1 MVSKLISSV
10 LRQRLLVVACVI
22 ALLMGG
28 LFAFKAL
35 NIEAY
40 PDPSPPTVEVIAQNP
55 GWSAEEMER
64 QITVP
69 LETQLNGMP
78 GLDHIRSISLFG
90 LTDIK
95 CYFKYETDY
104 NYDRQEVLNR
114 LQMVQLPP
122 GVQPQLSPTSAIG
135 EIYRY
140 QLAGKGYS
148 LMDLKVTE
156 DWVLER
162 QFKQVPGV
170 IDVVSFG
177 GETKEFH
184 VELDPNQ
191 LVAFNVSISQV
202 LAALSNSNA
211 NVGANYLEL
220 GVQSYNVRGIGLF
233 KDTEDIAH
241 VAVASKNGTPIY
253 LKQLGQV
260 NIGAKVPMGRVGK
273 DEQDDIVQG
282 VVLMR
287 RGEQSLP
294 TLARVRQ
301 KVEQLNHGGLP
312 KGMRIVPY
320 YDRTNLINLTT
331 HTVTHTLIAGMVLV
345 ACILLAFLGDL
356 RASLVVALTIPLSL
370 LFTFILMVLRG
381 ESANLISMGAIDF
394 GIIVDASVVMVENIC
409 RHFAELGTAHG
420 TIPHRKVLAVQMA
433 AQEVSRPIFFSSAI
447 IVAAFLPL
455 FTMTGVEG
463 KVFGPMAL
471 TYGFALTGALLLALT
486 LSPVLAS
493 LLLKARHD
501 EKDTLLVRLIRW
513 LYSPLLRGAL
523 THPLITVIIA
533 LLALAATLTALPFI
547 GGEFMPKLE
556 EGNLWVRAT
565 MPNTIS
571 YSYATQLINQMRR
584 VFTHY
589 PEVVDVVSQL
599 GRPEDGT
606 EATGYFNG
614 EFFVN
619 LKPHEAWR
627 PGLTKSA
634 LVRRIEDEL
643 HHIPGVDYNFS
654 QTIQDN
660 VEEAMSGVK
669 GENSLKLFG
678 ADLDKLEALA
688 HQIEQIMRTVP
699 GVADLSVFGSLGQPN
714 LLIRTNRQLAARYG
728 VLPGDVN
735 STVLAAIGGQAAT
748 QVLEGDR
755 RFDVVVR
762 FLPQYRST
770 IEAIGNIPVSTS
782 DGGNVPLRQ
791 VAEISKQTG
800 ASFVYREDNTRY
812 IPVKFSVRGRDLQ
825 STIAEAEAK
834 IRQQI
839 TLPPGY
845 HYEWAGEFQE
855 LQAAVQRLLIVVPVS
870 LALIFFLLYGTF
882 GNLRDAALLIGT
894 VPLALIGGI
903 VSLLVTHT
911 NFSISAAVGFISL
924 FGVSVLGGV
933 ILVSRIKQLEQEG
946 LPLIAAI
953 QRGAELQLRPVLMA
967 ALAAAI
973 GLLPASV
980 ATGIGSETQQPLARV
995 VVGGMVTSAVLILL
1009 VLPAMYRL
1017 LYQRDKRSLAPA
1029 NNSVIQESP
1038 VAPPAPSG
1046 PEVPRISQLSTPTH
1060 VAW

>member
-1 MVSKLISSV
+1 MISTLIEAILGQRLMVVSLSV
-10 LRQRLLVVACVI
+10 LLLV
-22 ALLMGG
+22 GG
-28 LFAFKAL
+28 LYAFKAL

-40 PDPSPPTVEVIAQNP
+40 PDPSAPTIEVIAQNP

-69 LETQLNGMP
+69 IETQLNGMP

-90 LTDIK
+90 LSDIK

-104 NYDRQEVLNR
+104 NFDRQEVLNR

-122 GVQPQLSPTSAIG
+122 GVQPQLSPTSAVG

-140 QLAGKGYS
+140 QLVGQGHS
-148 LMDLKVTE
+148 LMDLKVAQ
-156 DWVLER
+156 DWILER

-177 GETKEFH
+177 GPTKEFH
-184 VELDPNQ
+184 VELDPNK
-191 LVAFNVSISQV
+191 LVAFNVSIAQV
-202 LAALSNSNA
+202 LAALANSNA

-233 KDTEDIAH
+233 KDTEDIAN
-241 VAVASKNGTPIY
+241 VAVPAPTRSGAPVYI
-253 LKQLGQV
+253 KQLGDV
-260 NIGAKVPMGRVGK
+260 RIGAKVPMGRVGK
-273 DEQDDIVQG
+273 DNEDDIVQG

-287 RGEQSLP
+287 RGEKSLP
-294 TLARVRQ
+294 TLERVRQ
-301 KVEQLNHGGLP
+301 KVEQLNHGILP

-320 YDRTNLINLTT
+320 YDRTDLINITT

-345 ACILLAFLGDL
+345 AFILLAFLGDL
-356 RASLVVALTIPLSL
+356 RAALVVALTIPLSL
-370 LFTFILMVLRG
+370 LFTFIFMVLRG

-409 RHFAELGTAHG
+409 RHLAALGLSRQHG
-420 TIPHRKVLAVQMA
+420 GQMKILAVQLA

-486 LSPVLAS
+486 FSPVMAL
-493 LLLKARHD
+493 LLLKTRQEAK
-501 EKDTLLVRLIRW
+501 ETFVVRGIRRV
-513 LYSPLLRGAL
+513 YTPLLRGAL
-523 THPLITVIIA
+523 AYPALTVVVA
-533 LLALAATLTALPFI
+533 GLALGATLATLPYI
-547 GGEFMPKLE
+547 GGEFMPRLE

-584 VFTHY
+584 VFLKY
-589 PEVVDVVSQL
+589 PEVTDAVSQL

-619 LKPHEAWR
+619 LKPREEWR
-627 PGLTKSA
+627 KGLTKLD
-634 LVRRIEDEL
+634 LVRQLEEEL
-643 HHIPGVDYNFS
+643 RQIPGVDYNFS

-678 ADLDKLEALA
+678 DDLEKLETLA
-688 HQIEQIMRTVP
+688 RQIEQVMRTVP
-699 GVADLSVFGSLGQPN
+699 GVADLSVFRSLGQPN
-714 LLIRTNRQLAARYG
+714 LLIRANRQLAARYG

-735 STVLAAIGGQAAT
+735 GTVQAAIGGQAVT
-748 QVLEGDR
+748 QVLDGEK

-762 FLPQYRST
+762 FLPQYR
-770 IEAIGNIPVSTS
+770 INIDAIAHIPVSTP
-782 DGGNVPLRQ
+782 DGTYVPLKQ
-791 VAEISKQTG
+791 VAEIVKQTG
-800 ASFVYREDNTRY
+800 ASFIYHEDNSRY
-812 IPVKFSVRGRDLQ
+812 MPVKFSVRGRDLQ

-834 IRQQI
+834 ITQQVH
-839 TLPPGY
+839 LPQGY
-845 HYEWAGEFQE
+845 RYEWAGEFQE
-855 LQAAVQRLLIVVPVS
+855 LQEAVRRLAIVVPVS
-870 LALIFFLLYGTF
+870 LVLIFFLLYGTF
-882 GNLRDAALLIGT
+882 GNLCDAFLLLGT

-903 VSLLVTHT
+903 LSLLVTHT

-933 ILVSRIKQLEQEG
+933 ILVSRIKQLREQER
-946 LPLIAAI
+946 LPLYEAI
-953 QRGAELQLRPVLMA
+953 SRGAELQLRPVLMA

-995 VVGGMVTSAVLILL
+995 VVGGMITSAVLILL

-1017 LYQRDKRSLAPA
+1017 VYRHAARHTEATPVLMSPGKGAAP
-1029 NNSVIQESP
+1029 
-1038 VAPPAPSG
+1038 G
-1046 PEVPRISQLSTPTH
+1046 L
-1060 VAW
+1060 

>member
-1 MVSKLISSV
+1 MVGKLIDAI
-10 LRQRLLVVACVI
+10 LGQRLLVVALSV
-22 ALLMGG
+22 LLLLVG
-28 LFAFKAL
+28 LYAFRVL

-40 PDPSPPTVEVIAQNP
+40 PDPSPPTIEVIAQNS

-69 LETQLNGMP
+69 IETQLNGMP
-78 GLDHIRSISLFG
+78 GLDHLRSISLFG

-95 CYFKYETDY
+95 CYFTYDTDY
-104 NYDRQEVLNR
+104 NVARQEVLNR
-114 LQMVQLPP
+114 LQGVQLPT
-122 GVQPQLSPTSAIG
+122 GVQPQLSPWSAIG
-135 EIYRY
+135 ELYRY
-140 QLAGKGYS
+140 QLVGEGHS
-148 LMDLKVTE
+148 LMDLKTVQ

-177 GETKEFH
+177 GQTKEFH
-184 VELDPNQ
+184 VDLDPNQ

-202 LAALSNSNA
+202 LSAIANSNA

-233 KDTEDIAH
+233 KDTEDIAN
-241 VAVASKNGTPIY
+241 VAVPGPTKNGTPVY
-253 LKQLGQV
+253 LKQLGQIS
-260 NIGAKVPMGRVGK
+260 IGPKVSMGRVGK
-273 DEQDDIVQG
+273 DEEDDIVQG

-287 RGEQSLP
+287 RGQQSLP
-294 TLARVRQ
+294 TLVRIRQ
-301 KVEQLNHGGLP
+301 KVEQLNHGILP

-320 YDRTNLINLTT
+320 YDRTDLIDLTT
-331 HTVTHTLIAGMVLV
+331 HTVTHTLVEGMVLV
-345 ACILLAFLGDL
+345 AFILLAFLGDL

-370 LFTFILMVLRG
+370 LFTFIVMVLRG
-381 ESANLISMGAIDF
+381 DSANLISMGAIDF
-394 GIIVDASVVMVENIC
+394 GIIVDASVVMVENIY
-409 RHFAELGTAHG
+409 RHLAELSPSRMHAEQMK
-420 TIPHRKVLAVQMA
+420 ILAVQLA

-486 LSPVLAS
+486 FAPVLAS
-493 LLLKARHD
+493 LVLKARRGEH
-501 EKDTLLVRLIRW
+501 ETLVVRAIHW
-513 LYSPLLRGAL
+513 VYAPLLRGVLAHPVL
-523 THPLITVIIA
+523 TVVVA
-533 LLALAATLTALPFI
+533 VLALGATLTTLPLI

-584 VFTHY
+584 VFTQY
-589 PEVVDVVSQL
+589 PEVTSVVSQL

-606 EATGYFNG
+606 DATGYFNG
-614 EFFVN
+614 EFFVT

-627 PGLTKSA
+627 KGLTKLA
-634 LVRRIEDEL
+634 LVQQMEAEL
-643 HHIPGVDYNFS
+643 HHIPGVSYNFS
-654 QTIQDN
+654 QNIQDN

-678 ADLDKLEALA
+678 DDLEQLEAIA
-688 HQIEQIMRTVP
+688 RQIEGLMQTVP
-699 GVADLSVFGSLGQPN
+699 GIADLSVLRLLGQPN
-714 LLIRTNRQLAARYG
+714 LLIRTNRPLAARYG

-735 STVLAAIGGQAAT
+735 GTVQAAIGGQAVT
-748 QVLEGDR
+748 QVLDGDR

-762 FLPQYRST
+762 FQPQFRVSVD
-770 IEAIGNIPVSTS
+770 AIATIPVSTPE
-782 DGGNVPLRQ
+782 GGAVPLKQ
-791 VAEISKQTG
+791 VAEITKQSG
-800 ASFVYREDNTRY
+800 ASFIYREDNARY

-834 IRQQI
+834 ITRQVR
-839 TLPPGY
+839 LPQGY
-845 HYEWAGEFQE
+845 RYEWAGEFQE
-855 LQAAVQRLLIVVPVS
+855 LQAAVRRLEIVVPVS
-870 LALIFFLLYGTF
+870 LVIVFCLLYGTF
-882 GNLRDAALLIGT
+882 GNLRDACLLLGT

-903 VSLLVTHT
+903 LSLLVTHT
-911 NFSISAAVGFISL
+911 TFSISAAVGFISL

-933 ILVSRIKQLEQEG
+933 ILVSRINQLRTQNAV
-946 LPLIAAI
+946 PLVEAI
-953 QRGAELQLRPVLMA
+953 RRGAELQLRPVLMA

-973 GLLPASV
+973 GLLPAAV

-995 VVGGMVTSAVLILL
+995 VVGGMLTSAVLILL

-1017 LYQRDKRSLAPA
+1017 VYRHAERHVPITAGHEPPSG
-1029 NNSVIQESP
+1029 IQE
-1038 VAPPAPSG
+1038 
-1046 PEVPRISQLSTPTH
+1046 
-1060 VAW
+1060 